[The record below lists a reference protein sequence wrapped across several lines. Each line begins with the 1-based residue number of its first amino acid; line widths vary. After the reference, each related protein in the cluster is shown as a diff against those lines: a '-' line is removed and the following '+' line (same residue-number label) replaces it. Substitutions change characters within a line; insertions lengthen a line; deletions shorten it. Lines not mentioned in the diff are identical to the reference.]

1 MPILIVAVGVLIL
14 LFLIIKVKLNTFVSL
29 IIVSF
34 LVAIGLGMDINKIVL
49 SIEAGIGGQ
58 LGHLALVF
66 GLGAML
72 GRLVSDAG
80 GGYRIAIT
88 LIDKFGRKRIQAAVV
103 IASFIIGI
111 ALFFEVGLVLLI
123 PIVYA
128 IAKELKM
135 PFLYLGIP
143 MAAALN
149 VTHGFLPPH
158 PAPTA
163 ISVAYGAHI
172 GQVLLFGIIIAV
184 PTTVIAGPLFN
195 KFAMKRFPGAY
206 QKRGNL
212 SALGPRKEFQ
222 LDETPGF
229 GISVVTS
236 LFPVIFMAI
245 ATVFSLLLKEHSR
258 GKDIIEFI
266 GTPGTAMLISLL
278 LALYTMGYARKIPMK
293 EISKSLSESIS
304 QIAMMLLIIGGGGA
318 FKQVLID
325 GGVGDYV
332 ADLFSQTNM
341 SPLLVAWI
349 IAAVLRLCLGS
360 ATVAALTTAGMAAPL
375 MEAGSVNPAL
385 MVLATGA
392 GSVIA
397 CHVNDAGFW
406 MVKEFFGLSMKET
419 FQTWT
424 LLTTVLSVT
433 GLGCVLLAG
442 LVM

>member
-29 IIVSF
+29 IVVSF

-222 LDETPGF
+222 LDETPSF

-258 GKDIIEFI
+258 EKDIIEFI

>member
-29 IIVSF
+29 IVVSF

-195 KFAMKRFPGAY
+195 TFAMKRFPGAY

-222 LDETPGF
+222 LEETPGF
-229 GISVVTS
+229 AISVVTS
-236 LFPVIFMAI
+236 LFPVIFMAV

-278 LALYTMGYARKIPMK
+278 LALYTMGYARNIPMQ

-375 MEAGSVNPAL
+375 MQAGSVNPAL

-424 LLTTVLSVT
+424 LLTTVLSVA

>member
-1 MPILIVAVGVLIL
+1 MPILIVAIGVLLL
-14 LFLIIKVKLNTFVSL
+14 LFMIMKLKLNTFISL
-29 IIVSF
+29 VITSVIVA
-34 LVAIGLGMDINKIVL
+34 VCLGMDL
-49 SIEAGIGGQ
+49 SQIISTVEKGIGGQ

-66 GLGAML
+66 GIGAML
-72 GRLVSDAG
+72 GKLVSDAG

-88 LIDKFGRKRIQAAVV
+88 LIDRFGRKRIQIAVV

-149 VTHGFLPPH
+149 VTHAFLPPH
-158 PAPTA
+158 PGPTA
-163 ISVAYGAHI
+163 ISVAYNANI
-172 GQVLLFGIIIAV
+172 GQVLLLGILVGI
-184 PTTVIAGPLFN
+184 PTTIVAGPLFN
-195 KFAMKRFPGAY
+195 KFAMKFFPTAY
-206 QKRGNL
+206 EKAGNI
-212 SALGPRKEFQ
+212 SALGERKAFKLE
-222 LDETPGF
+222 ETPGF
-229 GISVVTS
+229 GISVLTS
-236 LFPVIFMAI
+236 LFPVIFMGLSTLYTLIFPADN
-245 ATVFSLLLKEHSR
+245 TLKE
-258 GKDIIEFI
+258 IVVFI
-266 GTPGTAMLISLL
+266 GNPGTSMLISLL
-278 LALYTMGYARKIPMK
+278 LAIYTMGRSRGISMK
-293 EISKSLSESIS
+293 EVGESLSKSIA

-318 FKQVLID
+318 FKQVLVD

-332 ADLFSQTNM
+332 ATLFSNSNM

-349 IAAVLRLCLGS
+349 IAAILRLCLGS
-360 ATVAALTTAGMAAPL
+360 ATVAALTTAGLVAP
-375 MEAGSVNPAL
+375 MMVAGTVDPAL

-406 MVKEFFGLSMKET
+406 MIKEYFGLSMKQT

-433 GLGCVLLAG
+433 GLGCVMLLS
-442 LVM
+442 LFM